1 MFVGNLQGIYE
12 RPSSVETLKTIKQK
26 HDESLQNYVKHFC
39 NARNATLYIED
50 IEIINTF
57 PNGLSDIK
65 IVKEINMKKPRTV
78 ADLLAVTD
86 VCIAASEAYARLLE
100 SCGKGPS
107 KKNRTIKKLT
117 QLTREI
123 TKITEITDI
132 TRTANNSLW
141 IRKRRGLSVALM
153 MQRSDARSVVPRDTI

>member
-1 MFVGNLQGIYE
+1 MFIGNFQGIYE

-50 IEIINTF
+50 NEITNTF
-57 PNGLSDIK
+57 PNGLSNIK
-65 IVKEINMKKPRTV
+65 IMEEITMKKPRTV

-100 SCGKGPS
+100 SRGKGPS
-107 KKNRTIKKLT
+107 KKKQDDQEVNTTDQGDHKDHRDHRYHENR
-117 QLTREI
+117 QQQ
-123 TKITEITDI
+123 
-132 TRTANNSLW
+132 SL
-141 IRKRRGLSVALM
+141 
-153 MQRSDARSVVPRDTI
+153 D